1 MCTRN
6 LATSVVLSQ
15 GRRSGR
21 IWWNRDV
28 GVSSPFLLELFT
40 LSLLQC
46 KRTLHSFRSAVC
58 RRRSHARRHAGA
70 YTEAATFQTSWV
82 AEVGGHLFPST
93 ANFLLRSL
101 PPALPG
107 TRGGEEN
114 RGSAHSRHN
123 NWSNGASLG
132 FYSELCRHV
141 QTTSG
146 SSWLFAFV
154 AFPLFTC
161 LEVTHLTSN
170 TALVLSGCLYRMA
183 FESTSFSA
191 VRTGDALLFL
201 HLWYRCRYLK
211 FSISRYRSYMMQS

>member
-15 GRRSGR
+15 GRRSGC

-28 GVSSPFLLELFT
+28 RVSSPFLLELFT

-70 YTEAATFQTSWV
+70 YTEAATSQTSWV

-101 PPALPG
+101 PP
-107 TRGGEEN
+107 RGVEEN
-114 RGSAHSRHN
+114 RGSAHSQHN

-170 TALVLSGCLYRMA
+170 SSLPLASNSSIELCLFPY
-183 FESTSFSA
+183 
-191 VRTGDALLFL
+191 
-201 HLWYRCRYLK
+201 
-211 FSISRYRSYMMQS
+211 